1 MNEHYEAIMDAGKT
15 EEGQVVLPLLFR
27 YNVFILDKSQLKQ
40 PDMQLESWEEVVG
53 CGDDKLMSFLR
64 GRMIR
69 GYCAQYD
76 RFIDYK
82 NEELLL
88 TEEAI
93 ATDMHAF
100 SDVQPL
106 TTDESSTFEI
116 AMRKTMDEFALA
128 EYVSCPDSAMVLPL
142 PNTSGGLTAYIT
154 AYAAINRNSEYAGDA
169 FRFIELMLSDEV
181 QSDIG
186 ICEDSMGITYSYG
199 NGCRPS
205 TTLLDSVSGVA
216 TGKNA
221 CSEEENIFLA
231 GLVDRTSAVRFCSDI
246 DTVLLNAAR
255 SSCNSEDPDEI
266 AARVY
271 DEMKMI
277 IAE

>member
-1 MNEHYEAIMDAGKT
+1 
-15 EEGQVVLPLLFR
+15 
-27 YNVFILDKSQLKQ
+27 
-40 PDMQLESWEEVVG
+40 MQLESWEEVVG

-69 GYCAQYD
+69 WYGAQYN

-88 TEEAI
+88 TDEAI
-93 ATDMHAF
+93 TTDMHAF

-169 FRFIELMLSDEV
+169 FSLIELMLSDEV
-181 QSDIG
+181 QSDIRYTRG
-186 ICEDSMGITYSYG
+186 QHGHYIQLRQRMQTVHYLIGLCQRRGDREECVFRGGESLS
-199 NGCRPS
+199 CRF
-205 TTLLDSVSGVA
+205 G
-216 TGKNA
+216 
-221 CSEEENIFLA
+221 
-231 GLVDRTSAVRFCSDI
+231 
-246 DTVLLNAAR
+246 
-255 SSCNSEDPDEI
+255 
-266 AARVY
+266 
-271 DEMKMI
+271 
-277 IAE
+277 

>member
-15 EEGQVVLPLLFR
+15 EEGQVVLPLFFS

-69 GYCAQYD
+69 GYGAQYD

-186 ICEDSMGITYSYG
+186 IREDSMGITYSYG